1 MSKIDKMVQVPI
13 ETLNRLQACLKEV
26 SEYLEASNKLGEA
39 STPRPISKLEA
50 KKNAIRIKLR
60 ALNNNTK
67 PIKF

>member
-50 KKNAIRIKLR
+50 KKNYYRKRIR
-60 ALNNNTK
+60 ALNK
-67 PIKF
+67 